1 MNLSPLRYPGS
12 KANFVPVLANLLI
25 ESDFKVHTFVEPY
38 AGSASMTLGLLEKKI
53 IKNALLGEQDPLLF
67 AFWEAVFRH
76 TDELLERFLDLPIT
90 LETWHKLRPLLTIKS
105 PYETD
110 DFVGYALAGLFF
122 NRTNFSGILNGGPIG
137 GMKQLSEYKID
148 CRTNKDEIACR
159 ILATSTWAD
168 NVEVFFGDA
177 IELINKRSRR
187 KTDFVYAD
195 PPYYLQ
201 GESLYRYF
209 YRLGD
214 HKRLAQMLTD
224 TDANW
229 LLSYD
234 DHHVI
239 EFLYEKFNMRR
250 HDFQYSARS
259 PKKHTELLIS
269 NFNLPPVIEGWS
281 TVKLTAK
288 QKEELTSESK

>member
-12 KANFVPVLANLLI
+12 KANFVPVVAHLLNKC
-25 ESDFKVHTFVEPY
+25 EFKVRTFVEPY
-38 AGSASMTLGLLEKKI
+38 AGSASITLGLLENNI
-53 IKNALLGEQDPLLF
+53 INNAILGEQDPLLF

-90 LETWHKLRPLLTIKS
+90 LETWHKLRPLLATKS
-105 PYETD
+105 PYETK

-122 NRTNFSGILNGGPIG
+122 NRANFSGILNGGPIG
-137 GMKQLSEYKID
+137 GMKQLSDYKIN
-148 CRTNKDEIACR
+148 CRTNKDEIVCR
-159 ILATSTWAD
+159 ILAASTLSEK
-168 NVEVFFGDA
+168 VEVFFGDA
-177 IELINKRSRR
+177 VALINKRAHR

-214 HKRLAQMLTD
+214 HKRLAQTLTD
-224 TDANW
+224 TNAKW

-269 NFNLPPVIEGWS
+269 NFDLPSVIEGWS
-281 TVKLTAK
+281 VVKLKATKNINIA
-288 QKEELTSESK
+288 

>member
-12 KANFVPVLANLLI
+12 KANFVPVLVNLLMK
-25 ESDFKVHTFVEPY
+25 SDFKVHTFVEPY
-38 AGSASMTLGLLEKKI
+38 AGSASMTLGLLESNI
-53 IKNALLGEQDPLLF
+53 IKSALLGEQDPLLF

-90 LETWHKLRPLLTIKS
+90 LETWHKLRPLLTTKS
-105 PYETD
+105 PYETN

-122 NRTNFSGILNGGPIG
+122 NRANFSGILNGGPIG

-148 CRTNKDEIACR
+148 CRTNKDEIVCR
-159 ILATSTWAD
+159 ILAASTWAD
-168 NVEVFFGDA
+168 KVEVFFGDA
-177 IELINKRSRR
+177 IELIKERAHR

-214 HKRLAQMLTD
+214 HKRLAQTLTD
-224 TDANW
+224 TNAKW

-239 EFLYEKFNMRR
+239 EFLYGKFNMRR

-269 NFNLPPVIEGWS
+269 NFDLPSVIEGWS
-281 TVKLTAK
+281 VVKFKAK
-288 QKEELTSESK
+288 LESLGKIIL